1 MISIL
6 WLIIIFLLVI
16 PFIPEEDK
24 NSDKLPII
32 GIVILYFIT
41 AMLIWIQLD
50 TKYRI
55 KEKQL
60 FYCSGPIR
68 GSIEI
73 ATIRKVERWN
83 KWYVTSLL
91 KPALGK
97 DGLII
102 YYNKFD
108 DIYISPKEKEKFI
121 DALRKI
127 NSDIE
132 VV

>member
-1 MISIL
+1 
-6 WLIIIFLLVI
+6 
-16 PFIPEEDK
+16 
-24 NSDKLPII
+24 
-32 GIVILYFIT
+32 
-41 AMLIWIQLD
+41 MLIWMLLD

-60 FYCSGPIR
+60 FNFSGPIR

-108 DIYISPKEKEKFI
+108 DIYISPKEKEIFI
-121 DALRKI
+121 AALRKI
-127 NSDIE
+127 NPDIE